1 MSSVNVLLSTPL
13 DYMYIAMNDYTEMV
27 CYYRWNVMCYYYYY
41 DTANIITKF
50 LVNQGIVSQLV
61 EEAGG

>member
-1 MSSVNVLLSTPL
+1 
-13 DYMYIAMNDYTEMV
+13 
-27 CYYRWNVMCYYYYY
+27 MCYYYK
-41 DTANIITKF
+41 DTANIDKF